1 MVVIDLYMNKFNQT
15 LSSREFALYACLL
28 FLLDYVADIFE
39 TLTTTSK
46 ADPQSMAEEL
56 KDEVPEPL
64 HTMLAEKEIR
74 EEAIAKY
81 RQRKEKVTTICPPTC
96 SGMSSKHEN

>member
-1 MVVIDLYMNKFNQT
+1 
-15 LSSREFALYACLL
+15 
-28 FLLDYVADIFE
+28 
-39 TLTTTSK
+39 
-46 ADPQSMAEEL
+46 MAEEL

-64 HTMLAEKEIR
+64 HTMLAEKESR

-96 SGMSSKHEN
+96 SGMSSKHKN

>member
-1 MVVIDLYMNKFNQT
+1 
-15 LSSREFALYACLL
+15 
-28 FLLDYVADIFE
+28 
-39 TLTTTSK
+39 
-46 ADPQSMAEEL
+46 MAEEL
-56 KDEVPEPL
+56 KEEVPEPL

-81 RQRKEKVTTICPPTC
+81 RQRKEKVTTICPPTS

>member
-1 MVVIDLYMNKFNQT
+1 MFV
-15 LSSREFALYACLL
+15 
-28 FLLDYVADIFE
+28 FLGYVADVFE
-39 TLTTTSK
+39 TLTTTS
-46 ADPQSMAEEL
+46 MAEEL
-56 KDEVPEPL
+56 KQEVPELL
-64 HTMLAEKEIR
+64 HTMLAEKESR

>member
-1 MVVIDLYMNKFNQT
+1 MLVCF
-15 LSSREFALYACLL
+15 

-46 ADPQSMAEEL
+46 ADLKSMAEEL

-64 HTMLAEKEIR
+64 RTMLAEKESR

-81 RQRKEKVTTICPPTC
+81 RQRQEKVTTVCPPTC